1 LNGTPQPRQPAKA
14 RLQAW
19 PERCIGV
26 NAARS
31 PEPCLLRL
39 VPMDD
44 KGRRIL
50 HHLDQVASER
60 VERRSAPG
68 LEARVQAVKAFQQSR
83 LAATH
88 ADLLA
93 DPRCAPA
100 ARFFLDELYGPQD
113 FTQRDAEF
121 ARVVP
126 ALVRLF
132 PGEVADI
139 VERVAALHV
148 LSERL
153 DTEMGAAL
161 PSATVDPASY
171 AQAWRQVGQ
180 PESREAQ
187 IASVISVGLALERH
201 AKRPM
206 LRHSLRWMRGPAQ
219 VAGLAQLQAFLES
232 GLEAFATLPSA
243 SEFLDIVSR
252 RERRWMK
259 ALFEGRAQAE
269 VG

>member
-1 LNGTPQPRQPAKA
+1 
-14 RLQAW
+14 
-19 PERCIGV
+19 
-26 NAARS
+26 
-31 PEPCLLRL
+31 
-39 VPMDD
+39 MDD
-44 KGRRIL
+44 TGRRIL
-50 HHLDQVASER
+50 HQLEQVASER
-60 VERRSAPG
+60 LQRRRAPE

-132 PGEVADI
+132 PGEGADI
-139 VERVAALHV
+139 VERVSALHA

-153 DTEMGAAL
+153 DTAMGAAL
-161 PSATVDPASY
+161 PSAWVDASSY
-171 AQAWRQVGQ
+171 AQAWRRVGQ
-180 PESREAQ
+180 PDAREAQ
-187 IASVISVGLALERH
+187 IASVIEVGLALEGH
-201 AKRPM
+201 AKRPV
-206 LRHSLRWMRGPAQ
+206 LRHTLRWMRGPAH
-219 VAGLAQLQAFLES
+219 VAGLARLQAFLEA
-232 GLEAFATLPSA
+232 GLEAFSTLPSV
-243 SEFLDIVSR
+243 SEFLDIVGR
-252 RERRWMK
+252 RERVWM
-259 ALFEGRAQAE
+259 ATLFAGGEGCEGIEGRAQGE